1 MLRWPLNPDNEM
13 LDETVLAKCFR
24 ELNPWDRSSLLH
36 TYLCHN
42 IGVPID
48 DVILKSSLF
57 LERQRQIISMIS
69 VILGK
74 DDDQVID
81 NFFLG
86 CLMSICPFTM
96 KPLTKFNYAKFIL
109 DKIHYQLSK
118 FETLRSFKY
127 QSYLVHLFLFSQ
139 AIHFSHLGLKIED
152 EIGNLVLVIHWTY
165 LLKKNIQN
173 VWFLEYVN

>member
-1 MLRWPLNPDNEM
+1 
-13 LDETVLAKCFR
+13 
-24 ELNPWDRSSLLH
+24 
-36 TYLCHN
+36 
-42 IGVPID
+42 
-48 DVILKSSLF
+48 
-57 LERQRQIISMIS
+57 MIS

-173 VWFLEYVN
+173 V